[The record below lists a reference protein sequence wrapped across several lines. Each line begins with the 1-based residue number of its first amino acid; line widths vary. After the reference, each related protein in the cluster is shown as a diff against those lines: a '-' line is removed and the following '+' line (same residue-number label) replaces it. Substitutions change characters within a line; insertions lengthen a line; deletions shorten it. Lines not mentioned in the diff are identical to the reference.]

1 MSKMLVGRI
10 FLSLFLLIIFLTS
23 CTFFKEDNNLAQQSQ
38 QSTLNSTIQQDWTFQ
53 KLVEESDCCLIVSKF
68 KSINETNPEYS
79 IGISRKVDGNYQ
91 ILTGIIEYT
100 QNDLDKLP
108 ANITILEGETPFL
121 EEFESDHLIVFL
133 KQAENYSEFYVTGN
147 KNGVIETDFFTLK
160 SSNENIQ
167 QELNKFFD
175 NNYLKLK
182 QWREENFVFSDKM
195 IPPPYPDNSDSN
207 VIYPHILST
216 NPVFKDDNITH
227 TETTTAPPNNN

>member
-1 MSKMLVGRI
+1 MNKMFVGRI
-10 FLSLFLLIIFLTS
+10 FLSLFLLIIFLPS
-23 CTFFKEDNNLAQQSQ
+23 CTFLKRDENLAQQAPI
-38 QSTLNSTIQQDWTFQ
+38 NSTIQNDWTFQ

-79 IGISRKVDGNYQ
+79 IGVSRKVDGKYQ

-108 ANITILEGETPFL
+108 SNITILEGETPFL

-167 QELNKFFD
+167 QEINKLFD

-182 QWREENFVFSDKM
+182 QWREESFVFSDKI
-195 IPPPYPDNSDSN
+195 IPSPYPDNSESN
-207 VIYPHILST
+207 VIYPHILLT
-216 NPVFKDDNITH
+216 NPATEVDNTTH
-227 TETTTAPPNNN
+227 TENTTAPPNNN